1 MENCFQKNFK
11 LDANDVDFES
21 KMSIPGLMRHFQ
33 ALAADHAQE
42 MGMDYF
48 TLKAKSS
55 AFWVITKV
63 KLKIN
68 SLPKWGEKVSLKT
81 WPLLPSL
88 IKCNRDFELLDE
100 KNNILVQGLSEW
112 CILDLE
118 TRRPRKVA
126 TTCYPL
132 EMEHIE
138 RRALEEDFTQIKSEF
153 KNLAYERLIR
163 STDVDLNWHTN
174 NTVYSNLVFDAFS
187 LTELQK
193 FKIKSYEI
201 HFNSESREK
210 DILKIYRSDYE
221 HEIIISGIESLSGK
235 TVFQAKMEF

>member
-1 MENCFQKNFK
+1 
-11 LDANDVDFES
+11 
-21 KMSIPGLMRHFQ
+21 
-33 ALAADHAQE
+33 
-42 MGMDYF
+42 
-48 TLKAKSS
+48 
-55 AFWVITKV
+55 
-63 KLKIN
+63 
-68 SLPKWGEKVSLKT
+68 
-81 WPLLPSL
+81 
-88 IKCNRDFELLDE
+88 
-100 KNNILVQGLSEW
+100 
-112 CILDLE
+112 
-118 TRRPRKVA
+118 
-126 TTCYPL
+126 CYPL